1 MVVDFREMTA
11 YASRGLCGVIPR
23 FGFLDAQF
31 LFAEDRGVF

>member
-11 YASRGLCGVIPR
+11 YASRGLCVIPR